1 MIAIL
6 MLRWFNRLVNRLRHE
21 KPPNAEI
28 RLTDDGFSVA
38 KNQREIIS
46 VHWNDIQEIVA
57 FKRDSITTDLVC
69 FSFSTS
75 DGSFEVN
82 EEVPGFSSLQSAL
95 EKELPGFDNTWP
107 YKVIKPAFAPNRT
120 VIYRR
125 SENLPER

>member
-1 MIAIL
+1 MIATL

-46 VHWNDIQEIVA
+46 VRWNDIQEIVA
-57 FKRDSITTDLVC
+57 FKRDLFTTDLIC

-82 EEVPGFSSLQSAL
+82 EEVPGYSSLESAL
-95 EKELPGFDNTWP
+95 KKELPGFDNRWR

-120 VIYRR
+120 VIYQRIKI
-125 SENLPER
+125 